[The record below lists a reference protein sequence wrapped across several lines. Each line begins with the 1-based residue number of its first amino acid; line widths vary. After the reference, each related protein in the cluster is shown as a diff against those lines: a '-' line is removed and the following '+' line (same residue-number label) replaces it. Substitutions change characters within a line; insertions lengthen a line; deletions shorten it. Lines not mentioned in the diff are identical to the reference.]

1 MVRLLQ
7 IVLVLGLM
15 GCTGVMKSSEG
26 GRFTHDE
33 IKSIKAGTSTVED
46 VVALLGE
53 PEQKKD
59 SHGMVQYIYT
69 YKVKKTPT
77 YIGGLIT
84 RKSGAKT
91 TTRRVEILID
101 NGTVYSYKF
110 REEAEQ

>member
-1 MVRLLQ
+1 MVRF
-7 IVLVLGLM
+7 LVIILAAGLI
-15 GCTGVMKSSEG
+15 GCTGVMKTSEG
-26 GRFTHDE
+26 SSFTHE
-33 IKSIKAGTSTVED
+33 KIKTIKTGSSTIED

-53 PEQKKD
+53 PGEKKNVN
-59 SHGMVQYIYT
+59 GMTQYIYT

-84 RKSGAKT
+84 RKSGIKT